1 MNTKKDQKKVP
12 AKNPVK
18 DSVETVITTEEILA
32 TTTDQ
37 LKIEKHTTAELR
49 LDSSDGLQL
58 AQILR
63 NYAGQLSPRVQSMLA
78 GNIISILSLKPPK

>member
-1 MNTKKDQKKVP
+1 MNMKKGQKK
-12 AKNPVK
+12 APVKDPIK
-18 DSVETVITTEEILA
+18 DSVETIITTEEILA
-32 TTTDQ
+32 TTTNQ
-37 LKIEKHTTAELR
+37 LKEEKHTTAELR

-78 GNIISILSLKPPK
+78 SNIISILSLKPPK